1 MARQG
6 ISRPKVVSSGRLTGS
21 GRGHIYK
28 KRVTGRSL
36 PPLEPAYSLYST
48 DSEDQVTTIHKGLD
62 RCAALLNGILEAEQ
76 AESKPKSPGAKT
88 TFKAKP
94 KNLSRKTVTD
104 KKHERKTG
112 PHAKKKPVPVQ
123 KTILSASLNAGIRG
137 VHDTGQATI
146 TKAKQTRPHPFPP
159 AHSQP
164 DNNKLAHLGGVQTST
179 VFNCRLTQSTP
190 AFSPQRPGSAQS
202 EPCVQNRN
210 NPSEEFDHA
219 NPTQFSSSLPM
230 PRAIQKQCPVIVQSS
245 FQNGHC
251 VPVEQGVPLTT
262 APICDD
268 SQMGSV
274 GSSVPLASSTG
285 NLSCPS
291 MEVPGTQ
298 VPVQAHVTQAQSS
311 TIGQQPMISKNQE
324 RIFSMES
331 SNESCGGTSAEEDN
345 IHDVVDT
352 MPVRDIS
359 KEKSTD
365 LNYSPEKTT
374 RKVMTVRYLLGELKT
389 LVANQD
395 SEAVRLISEL
405 EQSISLLPVMVG
417 STNIQAEIALA
428 LQPLRSENAQLRRR
442 LRILNQQLLER
453 ERAERRARPADCNME
468 VVALQSLNLTLQTQL
483 NESHRELQDL
493 QQENMRLQKALES
506 KENNWQQ
513 HKAQCETENSRL
525 RLELNEALAEI
536 QSCQSKLQKC
546 EFEKTALT
554 LSFQQREGEI
564 SRLQE
569 IIRSLQPN
577 QMISPKTSQLLDL
590 PQSSSKLTRSVLE
603 WHENAQ
609 KETGT
614 SDKLTSSVKTYLQT
628 LEGAGQASSPHRAH
642 ILQPASSC
650 GGKETIIPSD
660 GQICSPKL
668 QNEIHKPILEAIAE
682 NVPQLAEQ
690 SITSFAPLR
699 ETSVGLHGTGM
710 PHSKPF
716 TQCKELMPAK
726 SQKQNELQYMSG
738 SFGKLDISDT
748 LHSQESK
755 YDSQNKG
762 LNEHPLQ
769 SQHARRCLKMDVES
783 GHTERPSVME
793 STFASCDIKSL
804 ASDWSVNSW
813 STFNTRDEQNFREG
827 LAALDAS
834 IASLQRTLKADL
846 NK

>member
-21 GRGHIYK
+21 GRGHTYK

-48 DSEDQVTTIHKGLD
+48 DSEDQVTTIHMGLD

-104 KKHERKTG
+104 KKHERKTNTA
-112 PHAKKKPVPVQ
+112 PHGKKKPVPVQ
-123 KTILSASLNAGIRG
+123 KTILSASSNAGIRG
-137 VHDTGQATI
+137 VHDARLATI
-146 TKAKQTRPHPFPP
+146 TKAKQIRQHPFPP

-164 DNNKLAHLGGVQTST
+164 DNNKLSPLGGVQTST

-190 AFSPQRPGSAQS
+190 ALSPQRPGSAQS

-210 NPSEEFDHA
+210 NPSEEFNHA
-219 NPTQFSSSLPM
+219 NPAQFSSSLPM
-230 PRAIQKQCPVIVQSS
+230 PPAVQKQCPVIVQFP

-251 VPVEQGVPLTT
+251 IPVEQGVPLTT
-262 APICDD
+262 VPICDD

-291 MEVPGTQ
+291 MAVPRTQ
-298 VPVQAHVTQAQSS
+298 VPVQAHVSQAQSD
-311 TIGQQPMISKNQE
+311 TNGQLPMLSKTQE
-324 RIFSMES
+324 RNFSMES
-331 SNESCGGTSAEEDN
+331 SEESCGGTSAEEDN
-345 IHDVVDT
+345 KEEHDVVDT
-352 MPVRDIS
+352 TPVRD

-365 LNYSPEKTT
+365 LNYTATSPEKTT

-493 QQENMRLQKALES
+493 QQENMRLQKALEN

-525 RLELNEALAEI
+525 RLEVNEALAEM
-536 QSCQSKLQKC
+536 QSCQSELQKC

-577 QMISPKTSQLLDL
+577 QLISPKSSQHLDL
-590 PQSSSKLTRSVLE
+590 PQPSSKLTRSVLE
-603 WHENAQ
+603 LHENAQ
-609 KETGT
+609 KDTGA
-614 SDKLTSSVKTYLQT
+614 SDKLNSSVKTYLQT
-628 LEGAGQASSPHRAH
+628 LEGTGQASSPHRAH
-642 ILQPASSC
+642 ILQPASPC
-650 GGKETIIPSD
+650 GGKERIIPSD
-660 GQICSPKL
+660 SQVCSPKL
-668 QNEIHKPILEAIAE
+668 QKEIHKPILEAIAE

-690 SITSFAPLR
+690 SMTSFAPLR

-710 PHSKPF
+710 PHSKPL
-716 TQCKELMPAK
+716 CKELILAR
-726 SQKQNELQYMSG
+726 SQKQDVGLKNMSG
-738 SFGKLDISDT
+738 SFGKLGISDT
-748 LHSQESK
+748 LHSQESR

-769 SQHARRCLKMDVES
+769 SQHARRCLKLDV
-783 GHTERPSVME
+783 ERPSVME
-793 STFASCDIKSL
+793 SIFASCDIKSL

>member
-112 PHAKKKPVPVQ
+112 PHAKKKP
-123 KTILSASLNAGIRG
+123 
-137 VHDTGQATI
+137 
-146 TKAKQTRPHPFPP
+146 
-159 AHSQP
+159 
-164 DNNKLAHLGGVQTST
+164 GGVQTST